1 MSGAGTTTVAGGNVI
16 NKALISQA
24 VEITGGKLTS
34 TAENLGGT
42 ITNNSELL
50 LSGTLDKTISGTGT
64 TSINSK
70 LSFVDGANII
80 KGTLNMNNGTLDLNE
95 GKGAK
100 GKITEHNI
108 GKLTGTGT
116 IKIDANLSRDA
127 EEADSDT
134 LNVGSAEN
142 ASINIYSINVTADHV
157 VPTGSTDDPYD
168 SKFVQVID
176 GAGKDNVN
184 LTLGGNN
191 GKVSTL
197 TSDYLYEFVKHE
209 TNNGAV
215 KVNMNKTTAD
225 LADFIQGDG
234 TENIYTYSMTRD
246 ETTPPEIGTTNRTDA
261 TNIPEGGLNLYL
273 NGHTLSSGQAS
284 DDGITVADGYTL
296 NVTGDNGTV
305 TGFDTAFENNGTLN
319 VSDTQFENNQNALTN
334 NAGGNLNVTGS
345 TFADNDTAITNNAGA
360 NLNLSD
366 IVFNENGV
374 DVDNNGTLNLAG
386 NTVIEGGITGQGTTN
401 ITSGVTNAVNTIVQD
416 KLNISS
422 GATLDGAGNV
432 TANVNNEGTMNYADG
447 SVNANTITGNGILNA
462 QGNLTNGGNVS
473 QGTVNIA
480 SGSTFTNSG
489 TLEVTNTLNNTDST
503 IANSG
508 ELTLAGQNMQN
519 NGTINGSGT
528 TNISGK
534 LQNNGSVEQDV
545 EITQSGELTS
555 SADNIKNNILN
566 NGVYNITGGTIAN
579 AITGSGDLNLSS
591 NMALASSITGNNINL
606 NNGILSFAQSADIS
620 GATLNANGGSI
631 NLQNDTIQNTNL
643 GNLILNSDLN
653 LMLDGSF
660 ADKEL
665 DTITANSFTNNGG
678 HSINISNILLST
690 PTKDM
695 AFSISPLGSGMN
707 DTVSTALAGAI
718 QYTGGEIVYSPIYKY
733 SAKYDPETALL
744 NFNRVGGGGYDSYNP
759 GVFAGAVAAQLGG
772 YLTQLNSYDEAFR
785 NMDMYMLM
793 TQEQRQA
800 MKMRNK
806 YAAASAD
813 SNIVFDPTITQY
825 ENKAGWFRPYA
836 TFEKVDLKGGPT
848 VSNVAYGSFFGAE
861 SEMYDLGHG
870 WDGIW
875 GVYGGYNGSHQAY
888 DGVGIYQNGGTL
900 GAIGMAYKGNFF
912 TGLTANVGANS
923 GEASTMYGQD
933 NFTLLMSGVAS
944 KSGYNWELAK
954 GKFIIQPN
962 FLISYSYVNTFN
974 YRDAQGVGIESDPLH
989 AIQIEPG
996 IKLIGN
1002 LKNGWQPYASVS
1014 MVWNIMDKTQ
1024 FQANYVSLPEL
1035 SVKPFVKYGV
1045 GVRKSWGE
1053 RFTGFFQT
1061 YFTNGGRN
1069 GVGLQLGLRFML
1081 GKSPKKTLNGP
1092 VPELKKTVIKV
1103 GRK

>member
-1 MSGAGTTTVAGGNVI
+1 
-16 NKALISQA
+16 
-24 VEITGGKLTS
+24 
-34 TAENLGGT
+34 
-42 ITNNSELL
+42 
-50 LSGTLDKTISGTGT
+50 
-64 TSINSK
+64 
-70 LSFVDGANII
+70 
-80 KGTLNMNNGTLDLNE
+80 
-95 GKGAK
+95 
-100 GKITEHNI
+100 
-108 GKLTGTGT
+108 
-116 IKIDANLSRDA
+116 
-127 EEADSDT
+127 
-134 LNVGSAEN
+134 
-142 ASINIYSINVTADHV
+142 
-157 VPTGSTDDPYD
+157 
-168 SKFVQVID
+168 
-176 GAGKDNVN
+176 
-184 LTLGGNN
+184 
-191 GKVSTL
+191 
-197 TSDYLYEFVKHE
+197 
-209 TNNGAV
+209 
-215 KVNMNKTTAD
+215 
-225 LADFIQGDG
+225 
-234 TENIYTYSMTRD
+234 
-246 ETTPPEIGTTNRTDA
+246 
-261 TNIPEGGLNLYL
+261 
-273 NGHTLSSGQAS
+273 
-284 DDGITVADGYTL
+284 
-296 NVTGDNGTV
+296 
-305 TGFDTAFENNGTLN
+305 
-319 VSDTQFENNQNALTN
+319 
-334 NAGGNLNVTGS
+334 
-345 TFADNDTAITNNAGA
+345 
-360 NLNLSD
+360 
-366 IVFNENGV
+366 
-374 DVDNNGTLNLAG
+374 
-386 NTVIEGGITGQGTTN
+386 
-401 ITSGVTNAVNTIVQD
+401 
-416 KLNISS
+416 
-422 GATLDGAGNV
+422 
-432 TANVNNEGTMNYADG
+432 
-447 SVNANTITGNGILNA
+447 
-462 QGNLTNGGNVS
+462 
-473 QGTVNIA
+473 
-480 SGSTFTNSG
+480 
-489 TLEVTNTLNNTDST
+489 
-503 IANSG
+503 
-508 ELTLAGQNMQN
+508 
-519 NGTINGSGT
+519 
-528 TNISGK
+528 
-534 LQNNGSVEQDV
+534 
-545 EITQSGELTS
+545 
-555 SADNIKNNILN
+555 
-566 NGVYNITGGTIAN
+566 
-579 AITGSGDLNLSS
+579 
-591 NMALASSITGNNINL
+591 
-606 NNGILSFAQSADIS
+606 
-620 GATLNANGGSI
+620 
-631 NLQNDTIQNTNL
+631 
-643 GNLILNSDLN
+643 
-653 LMLDGSF
+653 
-660 ADKEL
+660 
-665 DTITANSFTNNGG
+665 
-678 HSINISNILLST
+678 
-690 PTKDM
+690 M

-806 YAAASAD
+806 YAAASDD

-875 GVYGGYNGSHQAY
+875 GVYGGYNGSHQSY